1 MSNKSFKQGLTW
13 TLLVILVST
22 ALASAQAV
30 STASLGGS
38 VKDDQGLAL
47 PGVTVTATQ
56 TANGQVRT
64 AITNESGDYT
74 LTALPVGPY
83 RVEFTLAG
91 FQSHIQSGLVLQVG
105 TSQTLNAALKVGE
118 LAETIQVVG
127 EAPLIETRSAG
138 LGQVID
144 NQKVQ

>member
-1 MSNKSFKQGLTW
+1 MFVHSLKRGVRW
-13 TLLVILVST
+13 TALAVLASI

-38 VKDDQGLAL
+38 VKDDQGGVL

-64 AITNESGDYT
+64 AITNEAGDYT

-83 RVEFTLAG
+83 RVEFALAG
-91 FQSHIQSGLVLQVG
+91 FQSHVQSGLVLQVG

-127 EAPLIETRSAG
+127 ESPLIETRGAG

-144 NQKVQ
+144 NQKV